1 MGPSGG
7 LHLLLLVLLVF
18 VFSEAIYVYIK
29 VSPIVHG
36 KFGKVTI
43 YEKPERCGDIIVE
56 GDSLGYEIARLGPF
70 NYSCRLI
77 ERIDFFER
85 RQDSSLTAFP
95 YYYLVDKREVLEC
108 PANSG
113 PYPLSDV
120 LKGASSCAKNS
131 DESCRKLM
139 ELRDYCK
146 TIQAD
151 DCIVKC
157 SEGEMPK
164 PRSSECC
171 PFITHSNGTRMC
183 CPEGKFPGTYD
194 GEGVCCP
201 EKTSCCPEGEGVVR
215 VENEGCPKDKM
226 QEGGRCCYYITRN
239 NTRSCCAE
247 GMFPG
252 KHNGEKVCCPHRG
265 SCCRG
270 GLHVDTVENGIAY
283 CCPKGRHFQKIS
295 YKKVLCCPE
304 GEKAL
309 QGSWECCA
317 TIKGQSGK
325 EVCCPANTYPG
336 IDDKGAEVCC
346 PEKGSCCPNGQEVV
360 GLVDNRAICCPK
372 GKRTVSGSSQCCY
385 AVKKKGRDVCCPEG
399 SFPGKD
405 ANSNEVCCPQ
415 EKACCPQGTV
425 ITGEENGRA
434 TCCSKGE
441 VFQKTLGG
449 KDLCCPRGQKMLG
462 TSSQCCY
469 TIKQRDAQEVC
480 CPENTFSGK
489 DENGNDVC
497 CPGSRREK
505 CCPEGKLVSGLYK
518 GRATCCPKGE
528 TFQEVVNGVDKCCP
542 AGQKLVDEKCCGAVK
557 VNGRDICCPDS
568 YKYPGKY
575 SGSEVCCQHK
585 DRCCPEA
592 SEVGGLHRHFAICC
606 PKGET
611 LFVHNDKFICCPQ
624 GTVYRGM
631 YNDRSVCCPNAM
643 EWISGSSACCPPD
656 FKYQEEFG
664 KCLKLVPIDPT
675 KNHTIKQ
682 LNTYCKILGADP
694 VKIENE
700 AQNKVISTKFPHA
713 IIGLQIPEGQN
724 WSKNGFRWVADGS
737 EPSYKNFAG
746 GEPNNYIKNG
756 GPEYFVRLDG
766 LYWMDVNGTPKW
778 LGVGLQGKLVCM
790 TVFVFSDAIYVYIK
804 VSPIVHGEFGEVI
817 IYEKPERCG
826 DIIVEGDSLGYEI
839 ARLGPFNYSCHLIER
854 IDFFERRQNSSPT
867 AFPYYYLV
875 DKREVLECPAMPGPY
890 PLKDILNARP
900 CDDAATRDRACDKL
914 VEVREYCET
923 IPSDDCVVECVEGQ
937 MQKPGSAE
945 CCSFITIDGKKSCCP
960 DGKFLK
966 KDKDRELRCSTSP
979 DRATVEGEE
988 LVVKYGL
995 AACCPKTYHLQ
1006 KAPYKGVLCCPEGE
1020 KVLDGSWEC
1029 CATIKGQNGK
1039 EVCCPANTYPG
1050 KDDKGAEVCC
1060 PEKGSC
1066 CPEGH
1071 DIITLDKIH
1080 TYTNVAVCCP
1090 NGTVVKDIVDIY
1102 TNMKP
1107 VCCPPEMRLTKGTSK
1122 CCSHTLQY
1130 NPVFGKCI
1138 GTVKIVGKPQN
1149 QREMNKHCSDI
1160 GAQPVKIE
1168 NEQQND
1174 VLEDS
1179 IIGLQIPEGWEWGEE
1194 NFRWVSDNSKPNYT
1208 NWRFTEPNNA
1218 QYFTGF
1224 GTESIMQLDEDEF
1237 RGFAMASGRNVEI
1250 PPEALNRA
1258 RHLLQI
1264 ENEENEPTPVPPT
1277 PDSAPMTPVRTP
1289 VISRL
1294 SLTSQSG
1301 VTTPIR
1307 SHGLSSLNAKTTPVR
1322 TPGLRTPGNTQF
1334 RSPMATSRT
1343 PTSLSR
1349 TPISAKKNSKFRS
1362 PVIKREDIVTHR
1374 PREHPFSFPF
1384 PPYEIQ
1390 KNLMEALTAAINAR
1404 RVGIFESPTGTGK
1417 SLSTICAVLTWLNQ
1431 FEANRRSELQQKM
1444 KNLEQGASAD
1454 DEGSDWI
1461 SAQKAKFT
1469 AKKEL
1474 SKLEDDAAEVRK
1486 VDERLKEAREGR
1498 RKRVDGRKRKHDED
1512 ADSDEDMFADCVAK
1526 SPVDDADSDLLLDDE
1541 EARQSEVEEA
1551 TLKCTKIYYASRTH
1565 SQLEQFLEEIR
1576 KTSFEPRVVQL
1587 ASRQALCVNEEVR
1600 SLKNLN
1606 LMNERCLEMRKAK
1619 NSSQKT
1625 SKIDEE
1631 PASTRRNQKKVL
1643 CKCEF
1648 AKSDAVE
1655 DLADKILATDAAVR
1669 DIETLAKTGREMI
1682 ACSYYASRKAQ
1693 HLCEIVLLPYQI
1705 LLHEKTRS
1713 IWGVDLKDN
1722 VVVIDEAHNLLST
1735 VADIHSVELSLPQL
1749 TVGLSLVR
1757 EYHEKFKERLSPSNL
1772 SHIEQLQKVIMLLE
1786 KKLGECAKT
1795 ETDSI
1800 YSMAAFITELGLYEV
1815 NLFDVL
1821 SYAERTNLCN
1831 KFHGFFKRYC
1841 GRVNQKDKA
1850 KEEPKLSGV
1859 ALLMKKRA
1867 EAKSGVTE
1875 DAELEENEEEQE
1887 KTRMSSPMYQIVSF
1901 IEALT
1906 NRCSDGRL
1914 LLKREEPAA
1923 GTSATYRFLLL
1934 NPAEKLKDLV
1944 KEARSVLLVGGT
1956 MEPAEQLIDAFERV
1970 CEVPKDS
1977 IARFSCGHVVGD
1989 DQLTAVSLARGP
2001 NGQDLTLTYAN
2012 RLAPQVTLAIGMT
2025 FVNLFRQIPNGVV
2038 AFFASYDYMANFISQ
2053 LKANKTYERINNIK
2067 PIFVEKRGAS
2077 TKVWNDFQK
2086 QAKTAK
2092 GAMLCAV
2099 VGGKLSEGIN
2109 FSDELGRCVFMVGLP
2124 YPNKNSVELQEKM
2137 KYLDQYVRKGAGSEH
2152 YEACCMHAVNQAIG
2166 RAIRHRND
2174 YAAIVLLD
2182 ARYAQPRISNALPK
2196 WISGRLTHCGT
2207 FPQAL
2212 QKIVGFFKEKK

>member
-194 GEGVCCP
+194 
-201 EKTSCCPEGEGVVR
+201 
-215 VENEGCPKDKM
+215 EGCPKDKM

-575 SGSEVCCQHK
+575 SGSE
-585 DRCCPEA
+585 
-592 SEVGGLHRHFAICC
+592 
-606 PKGET
+606 
-611 LFVHNDKFICCPQ
+611 
-624 GTVYRGM
+624 
-631 YNDRSVCCPNAM
+631 
-643 EWISGSSACCPPD
+643 
-656 FKYQEEFG
+656 
-664 KCLKLVPIDPT
+664 
-675 KNHTIKQ
+675 
-682 LNTYCKILGADP
+682 
-694 VKIENE
+694 
-700 AQNKVISTKFPHA
+700 
-713 IIGLQIPEGQN
+713 IPEGQN

-979 DRATVEGEE
+979 DRATEGEE

-1224 GTESIMQLDEDEF
+1224 GTEF
-1237 RGFAMASGRNVEI
+1237 FVRRGYVGTTWIDVSARGNYM
-1250 PPEALNRA
+1250 PP
-1258 RHLLQI
+1258 
-1264 ENEENEPTPVPPT
+1264 
-1277 PDSAPMTPVRTP
+1277 
-1289 VISRL
+1289 SRL
-1294 SLTSQSG
+1294 ITC
-1301 VTTPIR
+1301 
-1307 SHGLSSLNAKTTPVR
+1307 
-1322 TPGLRTPGNTQF
+1322 
-1334 RSPMATSRT
+1334 MA
-1343 PTSLSR
+1343 
-1349 TPISAKKNSKFRS
+1349 
-1362 PVIKREDIVTHR
+1362 
-1374 PREHPFSFPF
+1374 
-1384 PPYEIQ
+1384 
-1390 KNLMEALTAAINAR
+1390 
-1404 RVGIFESPTGTGK
+1404 
-1417 SLSTICAVLTWLNQ
+1417 
-1431 FEANRRSELQQKM
+1431 
-1444 KNLEQGASAD
+1444 
-1454 DEGSDWI
+1454 
-1461 SAQKAKFT
+1461 
-1469 AKKEL
+1469 
-1474 SKLEDDAAEVRK
+1474 
-1486 VDERLKEAREGR
+1486 
-1498 RKRVDGRKRKHDED
+1498 
-1512 ADSDEDMFADCVAK
+1512 
-1526 SPVDDADSDLLLDDE
+1526 
-1541 EARQSEVEEA
+1541 
-1551 TLKCTKIYYASRTH
+1551 
-1565 SQLEQFLEEIR
+1565 
-1576 KTSFEPRVVQL
+1576 
-1587 ASRQALCVNEEVR
+1587 
-1600 SLKNLN
+1600 
-1606 LMNERCLEMRKAK
+1606 
-1619 NSSQKT
+1619 
-1625 SKIDEE
+1625 
-1631 PASTRRNQKKVL
+1631 
-1643 CKCEF
+1643 
-1648 AKSDAVE
+1648 
-1655 DLADKILATDAAVR
+1655 
-1669 DIETLAKTGREMI
+1669 
-1682 ACSYYASRKAQ
+1682 
-1693 HLCEIVLLPYQI
+1693 
-1705 LLHEKTRS
+1705 
-1713 IWGVDLKDN
+1713 
-1722 VVVIDEAHNLLST
+1722 EAH
-1735 VADIHSVELSLPQL
+1735 
-1749 TVGLSLVR
+1749 
-1757 EYHEKFKERLSPSNL
+1757 
-1772 SHIEQLQKVIMLLE
+1772 
-1786 KKLGECAKT
+1786 
-1795 ETDSI
+1795 
-1800 YSMAAFITELGLYEV
+1800 
-1815 NLFDVL
+1815 
-1821 SYAERTNLCN
+1821 
-1831 KFHGFFKRYC
+1831 
-1841 GRVNQKDKA
+1841 
-1850 KEEPKLSGV
+1850 
-1859 ALLMKKRA
+1859 
-1867 EAKSGVTE
+1867 
-1875 DAELEENEEEQE
+1875 
-1887 KTRMSSPMYQIVSF
+1887 
-1901 IEALT
+1901 
-1906 NRCSDGRL
+1906 DGH
-1914 LLKREEPAA
+1914 
-1923 GTSATYRFLLL
+1923 
-1934 NPAEKLKDLV
+1934 N
-1944 KEARSVLLVGGT
+1944 
-1956 MEPAEQLIDAFERV
+1956 
-1970 CEVPKDS
+1970 
-1977 IARFSCGHVVGD
+1977 
-1989 DQLTAVSLARGP
+1989 
-2001 NGQDLTLTYAN
+2001 
-2012 RLAPQVTLAIGMT
+2012 
-2025 FVNLFRQIPNGVV
+2025 
-2038 AFFASYDYMANFISQ
+2038 
-2053 LKANKTYERINNIK
+2053 
-2067 PIFVEKRGAS
+2067 
-2077 TKVWNDFQK
+2077 
-2086 QAKTAK
+2086 
-2092 GAMLCAV
+2092 
-2099 VGGKLSEGIN
+2099 
-2109 FSDELGRCVFMVGLP
+2109 
-2124 YPNKNSVELQEKM
+2124 
-2137 KYLDQYVRKGAGSEH
+2137 
-2152 YEACCMHAVNQAIG
+2152 
-2166 RAIRHRND
+2166 
-2174 YAAIVLLD
+2174 
-2182 ARYAQPRISNALPK
+2182 
-2196 WISGRLTHCGT
+2196 
-2207 FPQAL
+2207 
-2212 QKIVGFFKEKK
+2212 